1 MPNTPTPAEPRPE
14 NKTLFIESQLLF
26 VTNETVLSVTKL
38 TGTIT
43 PKDGFQNF
51 QNVDRFENKG
61 YSIMKLIHTNS

>member
-1 MPNTPTPAEPRPE
+1 MPNTPRPTDPRPE

-26 VTNETVLSVTKL
+26 VTNETALIVTKL

-51 QNVDRFENKG
+51 RNVDRSENKG
-61 YSIMKLIHTNS
+61 YNIMKFIHTNS